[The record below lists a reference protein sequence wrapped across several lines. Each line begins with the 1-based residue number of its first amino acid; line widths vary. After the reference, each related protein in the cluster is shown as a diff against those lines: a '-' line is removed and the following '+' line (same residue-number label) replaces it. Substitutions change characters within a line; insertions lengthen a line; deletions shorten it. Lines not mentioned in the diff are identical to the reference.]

1 MKSKG
6 LKTKLMVGGI
16 LISVLPI
23 LILGIIAF
31 IFSTKSIEDEAQNK
45 TLMLARSTANMVDA
59 IMRSE
64 IINMGMQSRSNEVLN
79 AIKEANAGNVG
90 EKTEMLQETLSRI
103 QAHAKERFE
112 FIFATDK
119 NGVVIADS
127 INGGARGINVSDRE
141 YFKRAMDGQASAE
154 QVVISKKT
162 GNPICTIAQPVISED
177 GGVIGMIGG
186 TLKVPYLSEKTNA
199 IKLGKTGYVYIV
211 NKEGLALV
219 HPDEKH
225 VLKTNFAQEKGME
238 AFMKLA
244 LSGKEGVGEYS
255 FKGEKKLAS
264 FSPVKATG
272 WVVVA
277 TVTKS
282 ELMAPARMIG
292 TLIILGVAI
301 FAVLA
306 SILAF
311 FAAKSIA
318 HPIQEAVEKI
328 TASSDQIASA
338 SAQVASSSQVLAEGT
353 SEQAAAVEETSS
365 SLEEMSSMTK
375 TNAENA
381 AAANA
386 LMVEAKEIVSRA
398 EASMIKLTKSMTEI
412 SQASEET
419 SKIVK
424 TIDEIAF
431 QTNLLALNAA
441 VEAARAGEA
450 GAGFAVVAD
459 EVRNLAQRAA
469 EAAKNTAL
477 LIEGTVAKVKEG
489 SEILDT
495 TNKNF
500 AEVAK
505 SATKVAELVGEIA
518 AASKEQAQG
527 IEQISKAVAEM
538 DKVVQENAASAEESA
553 SAAEEMSSQA
563 AMLKEVVQDL
573 LKVIGGETA
582 TSVPSIQGERK
593 LELPMSPKE

>member
-1 MKSKG
+1 MKRKG
-6 LKTKLMVGGI
+6 LKTKLMVGGL
-16 LISVLPI
+16 LISLAPI
-23 LILGIIAF
+23 LILGTTAYF
-31 IFSTKSIEDEAQNK
+31 FTTRSIEEEAVNK

-59 IMRSE
+59 VMKSE
-64 IINMGMQSRSNEVLN
+64 IINMGMQSRSNVVLA
-79 AIKEANAGNVG
+79 AIKEANEGNPG
-90 EKTEMLQETLSRI
+90 EKVATLEDTLSYI
-103 QAHAKERFE
+103 QTYARERFE
-112 FIFATDK
+112 FIFVTDK

-127 INGGARGINVSDRE
+127 IRGGAKGINVSDRE
-141 YFKRAMDGQASAE
+141 YFKQAMEGRASAD

-162 GNPICTIAQPVISED
+162 GNPICTVVQPVISEE
-177 GGVIGMIGG
+177 GAVIGIMGG
-186 TLKVPYLSEKTNA
+186 TLQVGYIAEKMNA
-199 IKLGKTGYVYIV
+199 IKLGKTGYVYAV
-211 NKEGLALV
+211 NKDGLV
-219 HPDEKH
+219 IIHPDEKN
-225 VLKTNFAQEKGME
+225 VLKVNFAQEKGME

-244 LSGKEGVGEYS
+244 LSGKEGMGEYS
-255 FKGEKKLAS
+255 FKGEEKLAS

-277 TVTKS
+277 AVTKA

-292 TLIILGVAI
+292 LIIILGVII

-306 SILAF
+306 SVLSF
-311 FAAKSIA
+311 FAARAIA
-318 HPIQEAVEKI
+318 QPIQEAVEKI

-365 SLEEMSSMTK
+365 SLEEMSSMTR

-381 AAANA
+381 ASANA
-386 LMVEAKEIVSRA
+386 LMVEAKDIVSRA
-398 EASMIKLTKSMTEI
+398 ESSMEKLTRSMTDI
-412 SQASEET
+412 SKASEET

-469 EAAKNTAL
+469 EAAKNTAS
-477 LIEGTVAKVKEG
+477 LIEGTVIRVKEG
-489 SEILDT
+489 SEILEA
-495 TNKNF
+495 TNRNF
-500 AEVAK
+500 SEVTK

-563 AMLKEVVQDL
+563 AVLKDVVKEL
-573 LKVIGGETA
+573 LAVIGGTDTHHAPVHPIENQRLA
-582 TSVPSIQGERK
+582 Q
-593 LELPMSPKE
+593 LPGLD